1 MPDINNKLKSLG
13 LSPKEASVYLALLK
27 IGSGT
32 VMDISYK
39 SGVNRCTIYDI
50 LESLNQ
56 RGLISQTYK
65 GKKRIFIVQHP
76 ESLNNVPRQA
86 LETIGNI
93 MPDLNAL
100 YNKATYKPRI
110 EYYEGYEGI
119 IYAND
124 HLLKNTEKDYYYFG
138 SVEEMTRLIGHQY
151 LEKYV
156 KKRVKLGIWSN
167 AIRVRSKETS
177 LPFMAG
183 DKKNLRR
190 VKYFPKAINEDVAA
204 LYISDRHITII
215 SSFNEGY
222 SIIIESPEL
231 IALMKTMWNM
241 MWSMADD

>member
-1 MPDINNKLKSLG
+1 MSDIKEKLKSLG
-13 LSPKEASVYLALLK
+13 LSVKEVSVYLSLSK
-27 IGSGT
+27 MGSGT
-32 VMDISYK
+32 VMEISYK

-56 RGLISQTYK
+56 RGLVSQTYK

-110 EYYEGYEGI
+110 EYYEGYDGI
-119 IYAND
+119 VYAND
-124 HLLKNTEKDYYYFG
+124 QLLKNTEKEYFYFG

-151 LEKYV
+151 LEAFV
-156 KKRVKLGIWSN
+156 KKRVRKGIWSN
-167 AIRVRSKETS
+167 AIRVRTKDTDHK
-177 LPFMAG
+177 FMKG
-183 DKKNLRR
+183 TEKNLRR
-190 VKYFPKAINEDVAA
+190 VKYFPKAIKEDVAA

-241 MWSMADD
+241 MWEMAED

>member
-1 MPDINNKLKSLG
+1 MADIKHKLRSLG
-13 LSPKEASVYLALLK
+13 LSEKEVSVYLALLK
-27 IGSGT
+27 MGSGT
-32 VMDISYK
+32 VMEISYK

-56 RGLISQTYK
+56 RGLVSETYK

-110 EYYEGYEGI
+110 EYYEGYDGI
-119 IYAND
+119 VYAND
-124 HLLKNTEKDYYYFG
+124 HLLKSTEKEYFYFG

-151 LEKYV
+151 LEAFV
-156 KKRVKLGIWSN
+156 KKRVRKGIWSN
-167 AIRVRSKETS
+167 AIRVRTKDTEHK
-177 LPFMAG
+177 FMQGTEA
-183 DKKNLRR
+183 NLRR
-190 VKYFPKAINEDVAA
+190 VKYFPKTINEDVAA
-204 LYISDRHITII
+204 LYISDRHVTII

-222 SIIIESPEL
+222 SIIIESLEL
-231 IALMKTMWNM
+231 IALMKTMWKM
-241 MWSMADD
+241 IWEMAED